1 MSIKLLP
8 ASVNLVD
15 LPQASDV
22 SISLVPVTQRAI
34 TTRAGQISLV
44 PSPDAFAW
52 SSPTRPG
59 GTNRIDATFVEDPQS
74 DETSRSGGEYV
85 SGWAWS
91 RTVESTVVAHYLS
104 YAADFAGWRGRL
116 IDLYA

>member
-8 ASVNLVD
+8 ASVNPVD
-15 LPQASDV
+15 PPQASDV
-22 SISLVPVTQRAI
+22 STSLVPLTQRAI

-44 PSPDAFAW
+44 PSADAFAW
-52 SSPTRPG
+52 SSSTRRG
-59 GTNRIDATFVEDPQS
+59 EANHIDATFVEDSQS
-74 DETSRSGGEYV
+74 DETGRSVSEYV

-91 RTVESTVVAHYLS
+91 RPVESTAVAHYLS
-104 YAADFAGWRGRL
+104 YAAHFAGWRGRL